1 MKHKTR
7 IALWCVVVCV
17 LLAALF
23 HTAILSALG
32 GYLVSARPPEKADI
46 IVVLAG
52 DSSGNRIV
60 KAAQLVRA
68 GFAPRVLVSGPAGTY
83 GFYESDLAIP
93 FAEKAGYPAS
103 YFLAFP
109 NHSLSTKDEGEVI
122 VPELRRL
129 GVHTFLLVT
138 SDFHTHR
145 AGGIYRKLAP
155 DLRCVV
161 VAAPDPNFSPG
172 RWWKNREARKTFL
185 FEWMKTVAG
194 WLGI

>member
-1 MKHKTR
+1 VKHKTR
-7 IALWCVVVCV
+7 IALLSVAGVV
-17 LLAALF
+17 LLAAVF

-32 GYLVSARPPEKADI
+32 GYLVSASPPEKADMV
-46 IVVLAG
+46 VVLAG
-52 DSSGNRIV
+52 DSSGNRII
-60 KAAQLVRA
+60 KAAELVRA
-68 GFAPRVLVSGPAGTY
+68 GYAPRILVSGPAGTY

-109 NHSLSTKDEGEVI
+109 NHSLSTKDEAEVI
-122 VPELRRL
+122 LPELRRL

-138 SDFHTHR
+138 SNFHTHR
-145 AGGIYRKLAP
+145 AGGIYRVLAT

-161 VAAPDPNFSPG
+161 VAAPDVYFSPDG
-172 RWWKNREARKTFL
+172 WWKNREGRKTFL

-194 WLGI
+194 WLGV